1 MGVRSTRPAIVR
13 RAASMSASVIAM
25 PQTLLLHQ
33 PTAQAT
39 APSNGPCLL
48 RAASLLS
55 ICRWIR
61 AEGSQRK
68 AMSDS
73 GPRRIGVSIELKP
86 HAYDPFSNPEL
97 FDGVLSRRVVA
108 FLIDLIIISIPVVLA
123 GIFILIF
130 GLLTLGLGWA
140 LYVLLSP
147 AAVIWALVYYGMT
160 LGAPASATVG
170 MRVMDLEM
178 RTWYGSPAYF
188 VLGAV
193 HAIVFW
199 ISVSFLTPLI
209 LLVGFF
215 NERGQRLHDMLV
227 GNVHIHN
234 HDHPQRPRSAYRH
247 VHGAAV

>member
-1 MGVRSTRPAIVR
+1 MA
-13 RAASMSASVIAM
+13 RASCV
-25 PQTLLLHQ
+25 Q
-33 PTAQAT
+33 PVYSPFA
-39 APSNGPCLL
+39 GGF
-48 RAASLLS
+48 
-55 ICRWIR
+55 
-61 AEGSQRK
+61 EQREAREK

-86 HAYDPFSNPEL
+86 HAYDPFTNPEL

-108 FLIDLIIISIPVVLA
+108 FLIDLIIISIPVLLA
-123 GIFILIF
+123 GIFIF
-130 GLLTLGLGWA
+130 MLLTLGLGWA

-147 AAVIWALVYYGMT
+147 AAVIWALIYYGMT

-193 HAIVFW
+193 HALIFW
-199 ISVSFLTPLI
+199 ITVSFLTPLI

-215 NERGQRLHDMLV
+215 NERHRLLHDILIGTV
-227 GNVHIHN
+227 VINN
-234 HDHPQRPRSAYRH
+234 PTRAQTLRSQSPYSALP
-247 VHGAAV
+247 